1 MGEIAGHWTD
11 FFIAEVGATAALA
24 GLVIVAISINLQQIL
39 SSGHLPG
46 RAREALSLLVSALL
60 ICSLALI
67 PDQGVRLL
75 GAEILALEFVV
86 LVNAVISQVRS
97 ISIKPQQ
104 LSWFVS
110 RAIAVLLTCV
120 PIVIGGALLA
130 SGNANGLY
138 WIAPGVLVAI
148 VVSVINTWVLLIE
161 ILR

>member
-1 MGEIAGHWTD
+1 MDAVGAGWAN

-24 GLVIVAISINLQQIL
+24 GLIIVAISINLQQIL
-39 SSGHLPG
+39 SIGHLPG
-46 RAREALSLLVSALL
+46 RAREALSLLVGALI

-75 GAEILALEFVV
+75 GAEILALELIV
-86 LVNAVISQVRS
+86 LLSSIVSQIKSV
-97 ISIKPQQ
+97 SIKPQK

-120 PIVIGGALLA
+120 PIVIGGFLLA
-130 SGNANGLY
+130 LGNADGLY
-138 WIAPGVLVAI
+138 WIAPGVLAAI
-148 VVSVINTWVLLIE
+148 IVSVINTWVLLIE

>member
-1 MGEIAGHWTD
+1 MEQLAGHWTD
-11 FFIAEVGATAALA
+11 FFIAEVGATAALT
-24 GLVIVAISINLQQIL
+24 GLIIVAISINLQQIL
-39 SSGHLPG
+39 STGQLPG
-46 RAREALSLLVSALL
+46 RAFEALTLLAGALL

-75 GAEILALEFVV
+75 GDEILALQFVV
-86 LVNAVISQVRS
+86 LLNSIISQIRS
-97 ISIKPQQ
+97 LRFKPQKVW
-104 LSWFVS
+104 WFIT
-110 RAIAVLLTCV
+110 RAFAVLITCV
-120 PIVIGGALLA
+120 PIIIGGVLLA